1 MKVSRLWFNQ
11 YLGKRLKIEKMI
23 DLLIKLGFGCE
34 IETVTNFGDGLENVF
49 VARISELKYHPHDR
63 HLLIAGLDVGRDKAQ
78 VVTAAHNVKV
88 ADLVLLARP
97 GSRIMGAEVGE
108 KDFAGIVS
116 QGMFVSEQEL
126 GLGGKSEGVIV
137 LEREHHDPSGRVVRV
152 RPGQRFAD
160 IFDAEVLDLETTAVR
175 ADWWS
180 VLGIARELGRMF
192 EQVMPPGHLPREK
205 NVDLGIVVK
214 DRKGCP
220 LYTGRLVE
228 GVTVRESPF
237 WMKWRLHTH
246 GINPINSVVD
256 ATNLVMLQFGQPL
269 HVFDYERLAGGA
281 SGSGK
286 KIVVR
291 RARPGEVFVTLDG
304 TRLELKDQ
312 LMICDADRPV
322 ALAGVVGGLESG
334 INQNTKTVLIESAYF
349 DPILVS
355 RTSKVL
361 NVRTES
367 SIRFEKGVD
376 FIGVEAASFVT
387 GQMLAY
393 YAGGR
398 PSAYQKVGRVPSPR
412 RMAVSFERVKNLLSI
427 DISRAE
433 FVRILKNLELAP
445 KGAENISL
453 RDTVVR
459 ITVPSYRNDLKW
471 EADIAE
477 EVARMY
483 GYDRIPEKVSPR
495 PVFEYKH
502 DEMSALEARV
512 KAYMVGKGF
521 DECCSL
527 SLVSE
532 QDLVNL
538 GQTEFLRV
546 KNPLSER
553 YNALRPTLLVN
564 LLNNLDTNL
573 ARSNLDLRLFEV
585 GRVFIPSGEKLPREV
600 VYLGAVC
607 GGSDSPLF
615 WEEGRD
621 YDFYDAK
628 GFVSGLFEMLGM
640 GNVAYHPTSF
650 KYFKDGR
657 SARIVIDNKII
668 GCIGLLDLPS
678 AARSYYYF
686 DVNLDEVLARIQG
699 AIFMPLPKYP
709 VVTRDLSFLV
719 DAGMPAANLLAVV
732 KKAAGPLLKDLQM
745 FDCFSG
751 GNLPQGKKNLGFRL
765 VFRSEERTL
774 KDEDVDRIIHHIE
787 KTAFERTGAAL
798 RKA

>member
-11 YLGKRLKIEKMI
+11 YLGKKVKLEKMI
-23 DLLIKLGFGCE
+23 DLLVQLGFGCE
-34 IETVTNFGDGLENVF
+34 IETVSDFGDGLANVF
-49 VARISELKYHPHDR
+49 VARVSELKPHPHDR
-63 HLLIAGLDVGRDKAQ
+63 HLLIAGLDVGREPAQ
-78 VVTAAHNVKV
+78 VVTAAQNVKV
-88 ADLVLLARP
+88 TDLVLLARP
-97 GSRIMGAEVGE
+97 GSRIRGAEVGE
-108 KDFAGIVS
+108 KDFAGIAS
-116 QGMFVSEQEL
+116 QGMFVSEEEL
-126 GLGGKSEGVIV
+126 GLTGKSAGVIV
-137 LEREHHDPSGRVVRV
+137 LAPEHYNPSGRVVRV

-160 IFDAEVLDLETTAVR
+160 VFDTEVLDLETTAVR
-175 ADWWS
+175 SDWLS
-180 VLGIARELGRMF
+180 VLGVSRELGRLF
-192 EQVMPPGHLPREK
+192 ALVMPSHRLPTEK
-205 NVDLGIVVK
+205 SVDLGIVVK
-214 DRKGCP
+214 DPKACP

-246 GINPINSVVD
+246 GINPINNVVD
-256 ATNLVMLQFGQPL
+256 ATNLVMLELGQPL
-269 HVFDYERLAGGA
+269 HAFDYERVA
-281 SGSGK
+281 GK

-304 TRLELKDQ
+304 TKLELKDQ
-312 LMICDADRPV
+312 LMICDKDGPV
-322 ALAGVVGGLESG
+322 ALAGVVGGPESG
-334 INQNTKTVLIESAYF
+334 ISQGTKSVLIESAYF

-355 RTSKVL
+355 RTAKIL

-376 FIGVEAASFVT
+376 FEGVEAASFAA

-393 YAGGR
+393 YADAR
-398 PSAYQKVGRVPSPR
+398 PAAYQKVGRVPAR
-412 RMAVSFERVKNLLSI
+412 HRMKVSFERIKSLLGI
-427 DISRAE
+427 DIGPAE

-445 KGAENISL
+445 KGTKNIS
-453 RDTVVR
+453 

-483 GYDRIPEKVSPR
+483 GYDRIPEKISPR
-495 PVFEYKH
+495 PVFEHKH
-502 DEMSALEARV
+502 DEMSALEVRV

-532 QDLVNL
+532 QDLVSL
-538 GQTEFLRV
+538 GLADFLRV
-546 KNPLSER
+546 RNPLSER

-573 ARSNLDLRLFEV
+573 ARSNFDLRLFEV
-585 GRVFIPSGEKLPREV
+585 GRVFIPSGQKLPREV
-600 VYLGAVC
+600 AYLGAAC
-607 GGSDSPLF
+607 GGSDRPLF
-615 WEEGRD
+615 WERGRD

-628 GFVSGLFEMLGM
+628 GFVSGLFDMLGI
-640 GNVAYHPTSF
+640 GNVAYVPGSF
-650 KYFKDGR
+650 KYFRDGS
-657 SARIVIDNKII
+657 SATIVIDNKTV
-668 GCIGLLDLPS
+668 GSIGLLDLPS
-678 AARSYYYF
+678 ASRSYYYF
-686 DVNLDEVLARIQG
+686 DVNLDEVLARIIG

-719 DAGMPAANLLAVV
+719 DAGMPAANLLVVV
-732 KKAAGPLLKDLQM
+732 KKAAGPLLRDLQM
-745 FDCFSG
+745 FDFFSG

-774 KDEDVDRIIHHIE
+774 RDEDVDRIVRHIE
-787 KTAFERTGAAL
+787 QTALEKTGATL